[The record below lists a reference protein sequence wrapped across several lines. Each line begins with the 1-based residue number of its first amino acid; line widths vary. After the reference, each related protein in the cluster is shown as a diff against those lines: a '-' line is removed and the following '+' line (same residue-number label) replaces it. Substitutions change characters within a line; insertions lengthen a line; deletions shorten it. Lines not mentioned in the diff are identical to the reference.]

1 MFRNYLSL
9 VLIVILVVTVLVI
22 FGETKENSAEAEYK
36 TELEEAL
43 KENERLKKELTRVEE
58 KVNKLTS
65 IDNRDIVQA
74 ISVLEDYHLSKD
86 IEEAKPFFSD
96 EVYFPAEE
104 DPDHYFNPNQIDFPM
119 NYMFEWTPNHN
130 LELKLVD
137 FTNEAGKISI
147 SYETDSYGEI
157 STYQYIMVKE
167 DGWKIRK
174 IEILWNRD

>member
-43 KENERLKKELTRVEE
+43 KDNERLKKELTRVEE

-96 EVYFPAEE
+96 EVYFPADEE
-104 DPDHYFNPNQIDFPM
+104 PDHEHNPHQINLPFNT
-119 NYMFEWTPNHN
+119 MFEWTPNTN
-130 LELKLVD
+130 PGLELVD
-137 FTNEAGKISI
+137 FSNEDGRVSI
-147 SYETDSYGEI
+147 NYQTGANGEVI
-157 STYQYIMVKE
+157 TYKYIMVME
-167 DGWKIRK
+167 DGWKINE
-174 IEILWNRD
+174 IEFLWD